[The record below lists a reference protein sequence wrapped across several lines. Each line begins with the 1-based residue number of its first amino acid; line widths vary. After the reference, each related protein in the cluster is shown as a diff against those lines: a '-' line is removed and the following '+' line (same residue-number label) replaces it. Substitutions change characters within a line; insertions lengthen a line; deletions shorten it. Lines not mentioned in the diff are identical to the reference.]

1 MEALSVALL
10 LASLAFAVIRPR
22 GWPEAVAAAPAAVLV
37 VVAGALPGSAAWH
50 ETKRLLP
57 VVGFLAA
64 VLVIAKLCADDGLF
78 AAAGA
83 AVARA
88 CRGNAVRLLGGV
100 FVAASVITAVLSLD
114 ATVVLLTPVVFATA
128 ARLGA
133 RSRPHVYA
141 CTHLANS
148 ASLLLPVS
156 NLTNL
161 LAFAASGVTF
171 LRFAELMALPWLL
184 VIAAEFVAFR
194 WFFRSDLEAPIP
206 PSQGD
211 ERVPVPRTTVVV
223 LAATLAGFVVTSFV
237 NVNPAW
243 AALGGAVV
251 LGGRA
256 LLRRRTTPAEL
267 VAAASPLFLLFVL
280 ALGVVVDAVVV
291 NGLGRGLGTLLPGG
305 SSLPALLAVAAIA
318 GVLANLI
325 NNLPAVLA
333 LLPIVAASGPGPVL
347 AVLLGVN
354 LGPNLTYVGSL
365 ATLLW
370 RRIAREHEAEPGL
383 GQFTRLGA
391 ITVPV
396 TLVVATVALWAGL
409 QITGH

>member
-1 MEALSVALL
+1 
-10 LASLAFAVIRPR
+10 
-22 GWPEAVAAAPAAVLV
+22 
-37 VVAGALPGSAAWH
+37 
-50 ETKRLLP
+50 
-57 VVGFLAA
+57 
-64 VLVIAKLCADDGLF
+64 
-78 AAAGA
+78 
-83 AVARA
+83 
-88 CRGNAVRLLGGV
+88 
-100 FVAASVITAVLSLD
+100 
-114 ATVVLLTPVVFATA
+114 
-128 ARLGA
+128 
-133 RSRPHVYA
+133 
-141 CTHLANS
+141 
-148 ASLLLPVS
+148 
-156 NLTNL
+156 
-161 LAFAASGVTF
+161 
-171 LRFAELMALPWLL
+171 MALPWLL

-194 WFFRSDLEAPIP
+194 WFFRSDLEAPIL

-211 ERVPVPRTTVVV
+211 ERVLVPRTTVVV

-256 LLRRRTTPAEL
+256 LLRRRTTPAGL